1 MKSWLTIAIE
11 TDNRSGIQPRS
22 LAVTMTLPVFA
33 AERVLRLRWPLLLSA
48 WRRAA
53 QSRKMGMI
61 DEGQW
66 WSLTVVPG
74 SESYSGHAR

>member
-33 AERVLRLRWPLLLSA
+33 AERVLRHRWPL
-48 WRRAA
+48 

-74 SESYSGHAR
+74 SELYSGHAR